1 MAGKRRSGL
10 ANHRRAYPCCKE
22 VAPNTFT
29 VTYNGNTNTGGTV
42 PTDGSSPYESGTTVT
57 VLGNSG
63 SLANTGFTFAGWNTE
78 ENGSGTSYVQGNTF
92 TITSNIILYAK
103 WTTIP
108 PPNAPTDLS
117 SVPGNREAYILFN
130 QIGTVTNYAY
140 STDGGAT
147 YLEFNPP
154 QIYSPVNISTLSDGV
169 TLLTNGDTYTVQLKA
184 IRSGVSSIDSES
196 VDVIPTTTSLL
207 NSNERIIYLDASNSS
222 SYPGSG
228 TTWTNLE
235 SEGAYSAT
243 LVGSPT
249 YDASGYFKFN
259 EGSLTGQY
267 AQINQAPAINPVV
280 NKPFTIQ
287 VWAKINN
294 IGTQGTLVSKMFG
307 LEKGYDG
314 YNLIY
319 LNQSENNKLKL
330 HLNGLNIDTNTN
342 PTFQTNTDVL
352 SRGWALYTA
361 TIQFGNSEGRKNK
374 LFVDGRQVLEI
385 TSTETSIPNTN
396 QNLTLAGGH
405 GGCGECDIGEFYYY
419 DNVHLSTYQIIQNFD
434 ATKHRYM

>member
-1 MAGKRRSGL
+1 M
-10 ANHRRAYPCCKE
+10 
-22 VAPNTFT
+22 
-29 VTYNGNTNTGGTV
+29 
-42 PTDGSSPYESGTTVT
+42 
-57 VLGNSG
+57 
-63 SLANTGFTFAGWNTE
+63 
-78 ENGSGTSYVQGNTF
+78 
-92 TITSNIILYAK
+92 
-103 WTTIP
+103 
-108 PPNAPTDLS
+108 
-117 SVPGNREAYILFN
+117 
-130 QIGTVTNYAY
+130 
-140 STDGGAT
+140 
-147 YLEFNPP
+147 
-154 QIYSPVNISTLSDGV
+154 
-169 TLLTNGDTYTVQLKA
+169 TNGDTYTVQLKA

-307 LEKGYDG
+307 LDKGYDG

-405 GGCGECDIGEFYYY
+405 GGFGECDIGEFYYY